1 MSKAHTQK
9 VRAAKIRPSQ
19 LTAVI
24 FEIMRK
30 LDPYYVE
37 CHGRGDKRKKGLS
50 IMMYRAHTGVDLNLV
65 NVGQVQAGGKGKG
78 ACLKNEPDIGLHLT
92 SDI

>member
-1 MSKAHTQK
+1 M
-9 VRAAKIRPSQ
+9 VRAAEIGPSQ

-50 IMMYRAHTGVDLNLV
+50 INEIQGVAGVHLNLV
-65 NVGQVQAGGKGKG
+65 DVGQVQAEG

-92 SDI
+92 SSK